1 MFQSRQRLDGFN
13 EEEVEERKIVMK
25 KSKSFLIEGRIA
37 TKLGGVSV
45 PNADR
50 YDEPSLSYFRC
61 RLFDLDVS

>member
-25 KSKSFLIEGRIA
+25 KSKSFLVGRIA
-37 TKLGGVSV
+37 TKLGGVSI
-45 PNADR
+45 PNAER
-50 YDEPSLSYFRC
+50 YDEPSLLYFRC